1 MIEGTFTVVGKTKYV
16 TIRFHVTHWL
26 QRLLLE
32 GRYPEGTLV
41 VGYLRGADNSKDYTG
56 FAFAIPDDK
65 GGYRLQVWKKID
77 EGKLAHQIWSAR
89 YLLRLDKEGLLN
101 ARYEYALRS
110 GNCSRCGR
118 KLTVPASIH
127 RGMGPECAAKVQ

>member
-16 TIRFHVTHWL
+16 TIRFHVTRWL
-26 QRLLLE
+26 QRLIKL
-32 GRYPEGTLV
+32 GKYPEGTLV

-56 FAFAIPDDK
+56 FAFAIPDGD
-65 GGYRLQVWKKID
+65 GGYRFAVWSKID
-77 EGKLAHQIWSAR
+77 ANKLKDQIWSAQ
-89 YLLRLDKEGLLN
+89 YLLKLNREGLLN

-127 RGMGPECAAKVQ
+127 RGMGPECASKVQ